1 MIKGITIWSFPGGL
15 DNTLKIDEA
24 LQLAADAGF
33 EALEL
38 GIGEEGVL
46 TSQTSPEDLAAIRK
60 SIENSPLTVETL
72 ASGFSWGANPLDDDT
87 RIREKGQT
95 LHRDALRVAG
105 DLGLQDYLLVPGVVK
120 SPISPSKVRY
130 DRALDRARSFIE
142 SLIPEAEKN
151 KVRIGVENVWNGLFY
166 SPTELLDFVK
176 SFQSDH
182 VGIYFDVGNVLGYHQ
197 HPPHWIELLAEK
209 IFRVHIKDFKE
220 SVGTLDGFCDLLE
233 GDVPW
238 EESMAA
244 LRQIGY
250 EKTLIAEMVP
260 PWDEVIPRTSKAMD
274 KILQMGGPSE

>member
-33 EALEL
+33 KALEL

-60 SIENSPLTVETL
+60 SIEESPLAVETL
-72 ASGFSWGANPLDDDT
+72 ASGFSWGANPLDDDSA
-87 RIREKGQT
+87 IREKGQK
-95 LHRDALRVAG
+95 LHREALRVAG

-130 DRALDRARSFIE
+130 DRALDRARAFIE

-151 KVRIGVENVWNGLFY
+151 QVRIGVENVWNGLFY
-166 SPTELLDFVK
+166 SPRELIDFVN

-220 SVGTLDGFCDLLE
+220 SVGSLDGFCDLLE

-244 LRQIGY
+244 LRKMGY
-250 EKTLIAEMVP
+250 DKTIIAEMVP
-260 PWDEVIPRTSKAMD
+260 PWDEVIPRTSSAMD
-274 KILQMGGPSE
+274 KILQMGGAQ